1 MSFKAKYAGNC
12 ACCLK
17 RFQIGDEVEFVD
29 EQIVIEGHIL
39 KLDDSLIGE
48 AEQVCTDCF
57 LIQPKRNFLD
67 GVTVCRVCR
76 GE

>member
-17 RFQIGDEVEFVD
+17 RFQIGDQVEFVD
-29 EQIVIEGHIL
+29 EQIVIEGHIP
-39 KLDDSLIGE
+39 KLEMGEIGSE
-48 AEQVCTDCF
+48 EQMCSDCF
-57 LIQPKRNFLD
+57 LIQPKKNFLD
-67 GVTVCRVCR
+67 GVTVCRICR